1 MKKCEDDDN
10 FEGEKEYEEEY
21 EVRKFG
27 KMQSK
32 NVLKNENDNINEYN
46 FLDFEEIEKC

>member
-27 KMQSK
+27 KM
-32 NVLKNENDNINEYN
+32 
-46 FLDFEEIEKC
+46 